1 MLDSWMQDVRYA
13 ARLVRR
19 QPLFALTAALSLAIG
34 IGANTTIFT
43 VANALLFKPA
53 PGVVEPGRL
62 VDVGRSQDGS
72 GFDNGSY
79 ANYLDIRA
87 RNTVFSGI
95 YAYKVGAE
103 PMSLGAADG
112 AERIFGDI
120 VSTNY
125 FSILGTRPVVGRLFA
140 PEDGE
145 QPGATPFAVL
155 SHQFWLRRFSGAP
168 TVVGRTLQLNG
179 SAFTVIGVAPE
190 GFHGTTVLTTDVWVP
205 VTMVGELSARRTTS
219 ILTSRESVWLVMGA
233 RLKPGVSVRQAQAEL
248 ANIARALEQE
258 YPDANRGKGL
268 TVLASAPIP
277 GNGAPVAAFVAV
289 LMGLVT
295 LVLAIACANVAGVL
309 LARAS
314 GRRREIAVRLAIGAG
329 RGRLIRQ
336 MLVESSLLFLIGGA
350 GGLGLAR
357 VMTTALVSLLPT
369 LPLLIDVSLPLD
381 ARALGFTLA
390 VSLVAAV
397 LSGLAPA
404 LHASGA
410 EVVGGLKADAHGGPE
425 RMRVRNA
432 FVIGQVAFSIVLIV
446 GAGLFVRAL
455 QRARTIDPGFDP
467 RGVELAFVDLS
478 LSGYTETTGPAFAQQ
493 LVERVRALPGVQSA
507 TVSAMMPLGM
517 GRMGLGGL
525 SLPGAPMPAAGRR
538 GPPPPGWLNADW
550 NVVEPDYFKTM
561 KMPLVSG
568 RDFTAADRRGAPWV
582 VIVNETAARQMW
594 PNQDPLGKV
603 LMHHIDRR
611 GTADSLRPMAVI
623 GVAKDAKYASLGE
636 APTAFVYVPMQQQY
650 IPRTTIVARAT
661 DGRRLAADIRSLLAS
676 MNANVPIVT
685 AQTLEDYEALGLV
698 PQRIAASV
706 AGSLG
711 LVGLLLAAIGI
722 YGVTAY
728 MVTSRTRE
736 IGIRVALGA
745 QRGDVV
751 RMVLRQGMMLAIAGV
766 AIGLA
771 LSAGLSRLLGSL
783 LFGIGPTDPLAFGG
797 SAALFCAIGLIACY
811 VPARRATAIDAMEA
825 LRYE

>member
-1 MLDSWMQDVRYA
+1 MVDSWLQDLCYA
-13 ARLVRR
+13 ARLLRR
-19 QPLFALTAALSLAIG
+19 NPVFTLTAAASLAIG

-43 VANALLFKPA
+43 VANALLFKTPV
-53 PGVVEPGRL
+53 GVVEPGRL
-62 VDVGRSQDGS
+62 VDVGRTQDGS

-87 RNTVFSGI
+87 RNTVFTGI
-95 YAYKVGAE
+95 YAYKMGAE

-112 AERIFGDI
+112 AERIYGDL
-120 VSTNY
+120 VSVNY
-125 FSILGTRPVVGRLFA
+125 FSILGTRRHIGRLFA
-140 PEDGE
+140 PEDGD
-145 QPGATPFAVL
+145 QPGTTPFAVL
-155 SHQFWLRRFSGAP
+155 SHHFWLRRFNGDP

-179 SAFTVIGVAPE
+179 HPFTVIGVAPE

-205 VTMVGELSARRTTS
+205 VTMVGELSARRSGS
-219 ILTSRESVWLVMGA
+219 ILTSREAVFLVMGA
-233 RLKPGVSVRQAQAEL
+233 RLKPGITIGQARADL
-248 ANIARALEQE
+248 AAIARALEQE

-268 TVLASAPIP
+268 QVLASAPIP
-277 GNGAPVAAFVAV
+277 GNAAPIAAFIAV
-289 LMGLVT
+289 LMGLVA

-314 GRRREIAVRLAIGAG
+314 GRRREIAVRLAIGAS

-336 MLVESSLLFLIGGA
+336 MLIESSLLFLIGGA
-350 GGLGLAR
+350 AGLALAR

-369 LPLLIDVSLPLD
+369 LPLPIDVSLPLD

-390 VSLVAAV
+390 LSLVAAV

-404 LHASGA
+404 FHGSRA
-410 EVVGGLKADAHGGPE
+410 EVVGGLKADAQGGPE
-425 RMRVRNA
+425 RLRLRNA
-432 FVIGQVAFSIVLIV
+432 FVISQVALSIVLVI

-455 QRARTIDPGFDP
+455 QRASSIDPGFDSS
-467 RGVELAFVDLS
+467 GVELAFLDLS

-493 LVERVRALPGVQSA
+493 LVERVRTLPGVRDA
-507 TVSAMMPLGM
+507 TMSAMMPLGM

-525 SLPGAPMPAAGRR
+525 SLPGAPIPAPGPP
-538 GPPPPGWLNADW
+538 GPPPPGWLKADW
-550 NVVEPDYFKTM
+550 NVVEPDYFKTL

-568 RDFTAADRRGAPWV
+568 RDFTADDRRGAPWV

-594 PNQDPLGKV
+594 PNQSPLGKV
-603 LMHHIDRR
+603 LVHHLDRR
-611 GTADSLRPMAVI
+611 GTADSLRPMTVI

-636 APTAFVYVPMQQQY
+636 GTTAFVYVPMQQQY
-650 IPRTTIVARAT
+650 VPRTTIVARAT
-661 DGRRLAADIRSLLAS
+661 DGRRLAADIRTLVAS
-676 MNANVPIVT
+676 MNPNVPVVN
-685 AQTLEDYEALGLV
+685 AQTLDEYGSLGIF

-711 LVGLLLAAIGI
+711 IVGLLLAAIGI

-736 IGIRVALGA
+736 IGIRMALGA
-745 QRGDVV
+745 QRGRVV
-751 RMVLRQGMMLAIAGV
+751 RMVLWQGMMLTLSGA
-766 AIGLA
+766 AIGLTLA
-771 LSAGLSRLLGSL
+771 AAVSRLLGSL
-783 LFGIGPTDPLAFGG
+783 LFGVGGTDPIAFAGA
-797 SAALFCAIGLIACY
+797 AALFCAIGLAACY
-811 VPARRATAIDAMEA
+811 APARRATEIDAMTA